1 MNLRRS
7 SSGRNVMMQ
16 IFPLALFF
24 LFTFQSCQKDKVF
37 VPISTP
43 PIGNSGVSV
52 DLTQVPYA
60 KLSDYGFF
68 TSPMKNQVP
77 VDGVLPYELASSL
90 FTDYALK
97 KRFVWMPQGN
107 KATYSGDH
115 EILEFPIGSVL
126 IKTFY
131 YNNVQPNDETKI
143 LETRIMILKST
154 GWIFAEY
161 VWNDEQTEAYLDM
174 DGSYKNI
181 SWQQGGVTKS
191 TNYRIPSETE
201 CMTCH
206 KDNNQPIPI
215 GTKPQNMN
223 FDYAYSD
230 GTSNQLSKWIQ
241 AGFLENN
248 LPSSIVSS
256 IDYMDE
262 SYPLR
267 LRLRSYLDINCAH
280 CHRENSHCSYRPL
293 RLAFSETI
301 NSQNM
306 GICIVPDEQ
315 ISSQAQLIE
324 IIVPGNVQKS
334 MMHFR
339 LNSTAENNRMP
350 LLGRTIVHEEGV
362 QLLKDFINSIST
374 CD

>member
-1 MNLRRS
+1 
-7 SSGRNVMMQ
+7 
-16 IFPLALFF
+16 
-24 LFTFQSCQKDKVF
+24 
-37 VPISTP
+37 
-43 PIGNSGVSV
+43 
-52 DLTQVPYA
+52 
-60 KLSDYGFF
+60 
-68 TSPMKNQVP
+68 
-77 VDGVLPYELASSL
+77 
-90 FTDYALK
+90 
-97 KRFVWMPQGN
+97 
-107 KATYSGDH
+107 
-115 EILEFPIGSVL
+115 
-126 IKTFY
+126 
-131 YNNVQPNDETKI
+131 
-143 LETRIMILKST
+143 MILKST

-223 FDYAYSD
+223 FDFAYSD

-256 IDYMDE
+256 INYMDE

-280 CHRENSHCSYRPL
+280 CHRENSHCSYRPI

-306 GICIVPDEQ
+306 GICIEPDEQ

>member
-1 MNLRRS
+1 
-7 SSGRNVMMQ
+7 
-16 IFPLALFF
+16 
-24 LFTFQSCQKDKVF
+24 
-37 VPISTP
+37 
-43 PIGNSGVSV
+43 
-52 DLTQVPYA
+52 
-60 KLSDYGFF
+60 
-68 TSPMKNQVP
+68 MKNQVP
-77 VDGVLPYELASSL
+77 VDGILPYELASSL

-97 KRFVWMPQGN
+97 KRFVWMPHGS

-115 EILEFPIGSVL
+115 EILGFPIGSAL
-126 IKTFY
+126 IKNFY
-131 YNNVQPNDETKI
+131 YNNVQPNNETRI
-143 LETRIMILKST
+143 IETRIMILKST
-154 GWIFAEY
+154 GWVFAEY

-174 DGSYKNI
+174 EGSYKNI
-181 SWQQGGVTKS
+181 SWQQGGETKS
-191 TNYRIPSETE
+191 SNYRIPSENE

-230 GTSNQLSKWIQ
+230 GTSNQLFKWIQ
-241 AGFLENN
+241 TGFLENN

-267 LRLRSYLDINCAH
+267 LRLRSYLDVNCAH

-362 QLLKDFINSIST
+362 QLLKDFINSISS